1 MPDAR
6 PGPTSERSKR
16 CEDCGRPIPSYRKKL
31 CPEHALA
38 RLEER
43 KRTWARHAYHRPA
56 NKARAAAY
64 YRANR
69 ERLIQYARDRR
80 ARLKEV
86 A

>member
-43 KRTWARHAYHRPA
+43 KRTPTGSGVT
-56 NKARAAAY
+56 
-64 YRANR
+64 
-69 ERLIQYARDRR
+69 RLET
-80 ARLKEV
+80 LSW
-86 A
+86 